1 MSKLLD
7 LINNNYLNYIGIALW
22 IVLYPLLVPKRYIKD
37 HPLILIGFAYTILIL
52 VLNILL
58 NGGYTGDN
66 KNTYIYY
73 TSTQSK
79 GLIRVNFLDTCVLI
93 ITKKFAFK
101 CRSIKI

>member
-7 LINNNYLNYIGIALW
+7 LINNNYLNYIGIAVW
-22 IVLYPLLVPKRYIKD
+22 IVIYPLLVPRRYIKD

-66 KNTYIYY
+66 KKSDFNKN
-73 TSTQSK
+73 SPH
-79 GLIRVNFLDTCVLI
+79 LVF
-93 ITKKFAFK
+93 
-101 CRSIKI
+101 